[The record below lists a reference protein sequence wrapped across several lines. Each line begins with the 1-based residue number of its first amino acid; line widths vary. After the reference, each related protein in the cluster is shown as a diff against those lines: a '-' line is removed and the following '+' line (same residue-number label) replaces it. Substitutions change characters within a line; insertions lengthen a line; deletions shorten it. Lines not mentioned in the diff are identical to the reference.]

1 VIIIFGLRGRQI
13 ELASGQF
20 FCPSCDTTRR
30 YKHKRAADYFT
41 LFFIPLFQVR
51 NRGEYIECQT
61 CQKAFKPEVR
71 HYKPPSSVE
80 RLLAATRADLE
91 SGTPIQMTQRKLIN
105 SGVDEETAEKVVEL
119 AAGDRRKFCQN
130 CGLSY
135 RETVT
140 LCSSCGNPLN
150 EST

>member
-1 VIIIFGLRGRQI
+1 MIIIFGLRGRQI
-13 ELASGQF
+13 ELSSGQF
-20 FCPSCDTTRR
+20 FCPSCNTTRP
-30 YKHKRAADYFT
+30 YKHKQAADYFT

-61 CQKAFKPEVR
+61 CQKAFKPEVKN
-71 HYKPPSSVE
+71 YKSPSPVE

-105 SGVDEETAEKVVEL
+105 SGVDEETAKKVVDL
-119 AAGDRRKFCQN
+119 AAGDKRNFCSK
-130 CGLSY
+130 CGLTY

-140 LCSSCGNPLN
+140 LCSSCGHPLN
-150 EST
+150 